1 MKLNR
6 AFAELDN
13 FTKIYNRS
21 HFIFTTTDDMIQE
34 YISGKVHVK

>member
-6 AFAELDN
+6 AFVELEN
-13 FTKIYNRS
+13 FTKIYKRS
-21 HFIFTTTDDMIQE
+21 HFIFTTDDMIQE